1 MIRFFRKIRQR
12 LLTENKFTKYV
23 LYAIG
28 EIFLV
33 VIGIL
38 LALQI
43 NNWNDRRKEKQKE
56 TFILNDLHQE
66 FVSNKK
72 LLDSIMIHHKR
83 TFKSS
88 EYLKS
93 RLPIDVN
100 TIDNLDSL
108 SYHLFTVS
116 FAYTYNPST
125 GIVNSLLN
133 NSTIEIISN
142 DELRQLLI
150 GWKDVLSDYQEEELR
165 ASENYLNHLKPFE
178 KEHFKYSLDYKEL
191 LSDPRIDLTFLET
204 LAFDNYVLD
213 RYNDLNNIVN
223 TNTWTGELN
232 HISKTMDRII
242 ELSNTKSTY

>member
-1 MIRFFRKIRQR
+1 MIQFFRKIRQR
-12 LLTENKFTKYV
+12 LLNENKLTKYL

-43 NNWNDRRKEKQKE
+43 NNWNDLR
-56 TFILNDLHQE
+56 
-66 FVSNKK
+66 
-72 LLDSIMIHHKR
+72 IMTYHKR
-83 TFKSS
+83 TIKSA

-100 TIDNLDSL
+100 RIDNLDSL

-125 GIVNSLLN
+125 GIINSLLN

-142 DELRQLLI
+142 NELRQLLI
-150 GWKDVLSDYQEEELR
+150 GWKDILSDYQEEEIR

-178 KEHFKYSLDYKEL
+178 KEHFKYSLDYKEV

-213 RYNDLNNIVN
+213 RHNDLNNIVN
-223 TNTWTGELN
+223 SATGTGELN
-232 HISKTMDRII
+232 HITKTMDRII
-242 ELSNTKSTY
+242 QLSDPKSLDWISSILYLLIRYFT

>member
-12 LLTENKFTKYV
+12 WLNENKFTKYL

-56 TFILNDLHQE
+56 TFILKDLHQE
-66 FVSNKK
+66 FASNKK
-72 LLDSIMIHHKR
+72 LLDSIITYHKQ
-83 TFKSS
+83 TFKSA

-93 RLPIDVN
+93 QLPIDVN
-100 TIDNLDSL
+100 SIDNLDSL

-125 GIVNSLLN
+125 GIINSLLN
-133 NSTIEIISN
+133 NSSIEIISN

-178 KEHFKYSLDYKEL
+178 KENFKYSLDYKEL

-213 RYNDLNNIVN
+213 RHNDLNNIVN
-223 TNTWTGELN
+223 SSTGTGELN
-232 HISKTMDRII
+232 LIMKTMDRII
-242 ELSNTKSTY
+242 QLSDTESKD